1 MLFSANTVMN
11 SDLTILMDDIGKK
24 DKQLVDQNS
33 ELTHLNSKLVEYEK

>member
-1 MLFSANTVMN
+1 MN